1 MVRKHRENEKLKLN
15 IQSIQDPEVT
25 STTVTSTT
33 SIIVKLPGIDQ
44 RNRTRRTISRATVKC
59 RRTIEKLNE
68 ENRNLNRRVK
78 TISKRYRRLLTK
90 TKNAKTEELVNLA
103 TGKQVLAS
111 RKRTSTEIREEG
123 LTPRKMAKSI
133 QRRLLLA
140 NVLTDELKGAWKE
153 NGIKGKQL
161 ISRTVSGKLLK

>member
-1 MVRKHRENEKLKLN
+1 M
-15 IQSIQDPEVT
+15 
-25 STTVTSTT
+25 
-33 SIIVKLPGIDQ
+33 
-44 RNRTRRTISRATVKC
+44 
-59 RRTIEKLNE
+59 
-68 ENRNLNRRVK
+68 
-78 TISKRYRRLLTK
+78 TK
-90 TKNAKTEELVNLA
+90 TKNANTEESVNLA

>member
-15 IQSIQDPEVT
+15 IQSLQDPEVT

-33 SIIVKLPGIDQ
+33 SMIVKLPGIDQ

-59 RRTIEKLNE
+59 RTIKKLNE

-90 TKNAKTEELVNLA
+90 TKNAKTEESVNLA

-153 NGIKGKQL
+153 NEIKGKQL